1 MIFIFFGVF
10 RRNFIKRDFL
20 KLLKL
25 WKSDKMPILLYKI
38 TNKNRV
44 KMEITCYKLTKFC
57 GKCLKMGDLKS
68 KKPHG
73 YAEK

>member
-25 WKSDKMPILLYKI
+25 WKSDKMLILLYKI

-57 GKCLKMGDLKS
+57 GKCLKTGVLKS
-68 KKPHG
+68 KKPRG

>member
-25 WKSDKMPILLYKI
+25 WKSDKMLILLYKI

-44 KMEITCYKLTKFC
+44 KMEITCYKLTKFWK
-57 GKCLKMGDLKS
+57 KCLKTGVLKS

-73 YAEK
+73 CAEK

>member
-44 KMEITCYKLTKFC
+44 KMEITCYKLTKFWK
-57 GKCLKMGDLKS
+57 KCLKTGVLKS
-68 KKPHG
+68 KKPRG